1 MFGFDEILV
10 FLAVLGLFFIFVV
23 VCLALAIRTEY
34 KNYMSLD
41 QQYAEQI
48 ANGEVVIVEP
58 LPRAIAIR
66 KAMLLGVSVAV
77 LVPAVIFSR
86 DWLHTLAEGCSLVHG
101 ISAVLLDEIVSLVC
115 VVVILGTFFS
125 GAWQQRQQDEQ
136 DGFQPSRQ
144 NRPYFFRRIST
155 KLVQGQLPTRS
166 TQVRSGA
173 MLIVGVMGLYM
184 AGIYDKAGDS
194 WDLNHGMHQQC
205 LLIQRSQHSEPAR

>member
-41 QQYAEQI
+41 QRYAEQI
-48 ANGEVVIVEP
+48 ANGQVVIVEP
-58 LPRAIAIR
+58 LPKATAIR
-66 KAMLLGVSVAV
+66 KAMLLSVSVAV
-77 LVPAVIFSR
+77 LAPAVIFGR

-125 GAWQQRQQDEQ
+125 GVWWQRQQDEQ

-166 TQVRSGA
+166 TQIKAFIG
-173 MLIVGVMGLYM
+173 LIAIVLGMTIWGLYHQ
-184 AGIYDKAGDS
+184 AGQS
-194 WDLNHGMHQQC
+194 WDWNNGMQQQC
-205 LLIQRSQHSEPAR
+205 LIQLQDTAKNQS